1 MIRSVFNHELNIL
14 ETQFKDEVGMQDI
27 VDYLLSFKEK
37 TSYPRQLRT
46 MVDARDATLTFS
58 YKALKSFNKA
68 KVESLKSYTI
78 VVSAVVINSPTTAAI
93 STLYG
98 AIARN
103 KKYKYK
109 VFSTHEA
116 AVGWLEGFEFIE
128 E

>member
-1 MIRSVFNHELNIL
+1 MIHSVYNEELKIL
-14 ETQFKDEVGMQDI
+14 ETQFKDDVSMHDI
-27 VDYLLSFKEK
+27 VGYLKSFQEK

-46 MVDARDATLTFS
+46 MVDARDATFSFS
-58 YKALKSFNKA
+58 YKALKSFNKV
-68 KVESLKSYTI
+68 KTESLKYYTI
-78 VVSAVVINSPTTAAI
+78 VVSAVVINSPATAAI

-116 AVGWLEGFEFIE
+116 AVSWLEGFEFLDE
-128 E
+128 